1 MRRNAPSNFLCVL
14 QYTGI
19 INYDKRQA
27 RTGLKLALVD
37 VFYVCFVFNNNKKQ
51 VTSNSTIITQ
61 NTTRQQRSYVGFVCC
76 YLKGNHVELGKMYV
90 AKSADIVGHK
100 YMLFVSA
107 VNESAETSMAASGK
121 NHLLIH
127 VIVTVWH

>member
-1 MRRNAPSNFLCVL
+1 MMRNALNNFLCVL
-14 QYTGI
+14 QYTRI
-19 INYDKRQA
+19 INYDKQQA

-76 YLKGNHVELGKMYV
+76 YLKGNHVGSWEKCMLL
-90 AKSADIVGHK
+90 SQLTQRFVGHTAICK
-100 YMLFVSA
+100 CC
-107 VNESAETSMAASGK
+107 E
-121 NHLLIH
+121 
-127 VIVTVWH
+127 

>member
-1 MRRNAPSNFLCVL
+1 MRNALKNFLCVL
-14 QYTGI
+14 PYTRI

-90 AKSADIVGHK
+90 AKV
-100 YMLFVSA
+100 
-107 VNESAETSMAASGK
+107 ESY
-121 NHLLIH
+121 LILKL
-127 VIVTVWH
+127 IGQGAQYNGPIGLND